1 MSEPIP
7 QSSTFAEDL
16 ARKILDEFTGV
27 YYVSTEFQRIKIIKG
42 AAQLID
48 CRMQEATH
56 KLDTGTNPT

>member
-16 ARKILDEFTGV
+16 ARTILDTFTGV
-27 YYVSTEFQRIKIIKG
+27 YYVSTEVQRVKIIKG

-48 CRMQEATH
+48 CRMQAANH
-56 KLDTGTNPT
+56 KLDSGTNAT